1 MISVWFCQEV
11 GYFEKK
17 SLVMQQQPEPDAQ
30 AIDGESRMRFATAD
44 DFSFCCRSALD
55 LVEFLLVDAL

>member
-1 MISVWFCQEV
+1 
-11 GYFEKK
+11 
-17 SLVMQQQPEPDAQ
+17 MQQQPEPDAQ
-30 AIDGESRMRFATAD
+30 AIDGESRMRFATTD